1 MKELDNMIK
10 KGCIQRW
17 KKKRRRRGENRR
29 RRGRNEAGAEL
40 QLSPAMS
47 QAPRQSRSSTL
58 LNLLLSK
65 DYSISDV
72 QQIHL
77 SFGVFWFS
85 KLGEKRY
92 LRLPKCNIRRYRQ
105 TSPNMHM
112 HTLSICIDV
121 QQKSVVLSISPLIRC
136 GLVG

>member
-1 MKELDNMIK
+1 MKELDYMIQ

-17 KKKRRRRGENRR
+17 KKRRRRRGENCR

-40 QLSPAMS
+40 QLSPAMF
-47 QAPRQSRSSTL
+47 QAPRQSRFSTL
-58 LNLLLSK
+58 LKRLF
-65 DYSISDV
+65 DFRRATD
-72 QQIHL
+72 
-77 SFGVFWFS
+77 SFTFWGVWFS
-85 KLGEKRY
+85 KLGEKRD

-121 QQKSVVLSISPLIRC
+121 QQKSVVLSFSPLIRC